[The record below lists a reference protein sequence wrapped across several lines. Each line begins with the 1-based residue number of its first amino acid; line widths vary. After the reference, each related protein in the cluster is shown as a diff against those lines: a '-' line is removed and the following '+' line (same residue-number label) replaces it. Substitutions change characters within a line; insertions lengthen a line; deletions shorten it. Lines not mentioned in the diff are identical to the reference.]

1 MSETVL
7 IIEDELSL
15 RENLTYLLQRE
26 GFQAL
31 AAANG
36 VEGLEYARQFQPQLI
51 LCDVSMPQLDG
62 YGVLKALRQDPQI
75 ATIPFIFL
83 TGKGEHQ
90 DLRQGMNLG
99 ADDYLLKPLLKQE
112 LLEAIRSRLQRYR
125 LTTNAA
131 PSPVASPT
139 SNMPL
144 PESQAIDD
152 THDRLTRLPNR
163 RYLQQMLPRLL
174 TQAQQY
180 DQWVVVFD
188 VNICR
193 FSRLNAAFGYQ
204 IGDRLLQQL
213 AERLAKLVGSQGL
226 VARSNGDEFIIV
238 LDGIV
243 WEKEAL
249 DWAEQIAQ
257 CCAEPCWINE
267 REIILKV
274 AIGVA
279 CRQPQQAIDADSLML
294 QAEMARRAC
303 QHTEPALP
311 YLFHD
316 ISMAEAALEQGLL
329 ETDLNRAIAQGEF
342 QVYYQP
348 QITLPQGQIT
358 GMEALLRWR
367 HPYRGMISPDRF
379 IAIAEQMGLI
389 VPIGEWVLRS
399 ACQQAQRWQML
410 SPVPLKISVNL
421 SIRQLQQENLAEQ
434 VTRILQAT
442 DLHPCQLTLELTETN
457 LMADMDN
464 AIQTLSS
471 LRNLGIR
478 IAIDDF
484 GKGYS
489 SLHYLNN
496 LPIDILKI
504 DQSFVQQIPH
514 DENAATIANAIIM
527 MAHDLNLS
535 TVAEGVETPE
545 QVEFLQAH
553 GCYVMQGHLYSPAL
567 PKCEFEQLLQRQN
580 ANAL

>member
-15 RENLTYLLQRE
+15 RESLICLLQRE
-26 GFQAL
+26 GFQAV

-36 VEGLEYARQFQPQLI
+36 VEGLEYAKRFQPHLI

-99 ADDYLLKPLLKQE
+99 ADDYLLKPLTKQE
-112 LLEAIRSRLQRYR
+112 LLSAIQSRLQRHR
-125 LTTNAA
+125 LMLVA
-131 PSPVASPT
+131 PP
-139 SNMPL
+139 PL
-144 PESQAIDD
+144 PPLPVPKPQAIED
-152 THDRLTRLPNR
+152 THDLLTHLPNR
-163 RYLQQMLPRLL
+163 RYLQQILPRLL
-174 TQAQQY
+174 AQAQQY
-180 DQWVVVFD
+180 DHWVVVFD

-204 IGDRLLQQL
+204 MGDQLLQQL
-213 AERLAKLVGSQGL
+213 AERLAKLVKSQGL
-226 VARSNGDEFIIV
+226 VARSNGDEFIVV

-267 REIILKV
+267 REIIVKV
-274 AIGVA
+274 AIGGA
-279 CRQPQQAIDADSLML
+279 CRQPQQAIEADSLML

-303 QHTEPALP
+303 QQAEPALP

-316 ISMAEAALEQGLL
+316 VSMAEAALEQGLL

-348 QITLPQGQIT
+348 QVTLPQGQIT

-389 VPIGEWVLRS
+389 VPIGEWVLRR
-399 ACQQAQRWQML
+399 ACQQARRWQTQTRM
-410 SPVPLKISVNL
+410 PLKISVNL
-421 SIRQLQQENLAEQ
+421 SIHQLQQENLAEQ
-434 VTRILQAT
+434 VTRVLQAT

-471 LRNLGIR
+471 LRNLGIQ

-504 DQSFVQQIPH
+504 DQSFVQQIPQ
-514 DENAATIANAIIM
+514 DEHAVTIANAIIT
-527 MAHDLNLS
+527 MAHDLYLS

-553 GCYVMQGHLYSPAL
+553 GCHIMQGHLYSPAL
-567 PKCEFEQLLQRQN
+567 PQCEFEQLLRRQN
-580 ANAL
+580 TNAL